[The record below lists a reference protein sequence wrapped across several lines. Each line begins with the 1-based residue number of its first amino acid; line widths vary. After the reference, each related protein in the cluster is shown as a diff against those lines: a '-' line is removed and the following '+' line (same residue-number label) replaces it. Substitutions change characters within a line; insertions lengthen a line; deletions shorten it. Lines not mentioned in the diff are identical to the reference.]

1 MTPYEKRHAVVH
13 RIADAH
19 GVNPAAIYG
28 WSKFQEVVRARD
40 AAIRALAAECG
51 MGQSEIA
58 RFLGL
63 VPSSVWAAFNRDK
76 KRRRNTEWSRQARA
90 RNMAARA

>member
-28 WSKFQEVVRARD
+28 WSKLQEVVRARD

-51 MGQSEIA
+51 MGQSEIG

-63 VPSSVWAAFNRDK
+63 VPSSVWAAFNREK
-76 KRRRNTEWSRQARA
+76 KRLRNTEWTRKTRARSIEARA
-90 RNMAARA
+90 